1 MMSTGPDDFTEEE
14 LLRISRPVDLLLLY
28 QRVEILIGL
37 KVMMVSA
44 ARDHCMFKKYI
55 NLCSTIKFDS
65 KTN

>member
-1 MMSTGPDDFTEEE
+1 MT
-14 LLRISRPVDLLLLY
+14 LLRRSCSGFQDLWILLLY

-44 ARDHCMFKKYI
+44 ARDHYMFKKYI
-55 NLCSTIKFDS
+55 NLVGTTIFDS